1 MKLFIREQREKKG
14 FTQKQLAER
23 LGYKSA
29 STVSMW
35 EYGDRIPSILDY
47 FRMKEIFKC
56 TDNELIYISKEDIK

>member
-23 LGYKSA
+23 LGHKSA

-35 EYGDRIPSILDY
+35 EHGDRIPSILDY
-47 FRMKEIFKC
+47 FRMKEILKC

>member
-1 MKLFIREQREKKG
+1 MKLHIRALREKKG

-35 EYGDRIPSILDY
+35 EYGDRIPSVLDY

-56 TDNELIYISKEDIK
+56 SDAELINISKEELK